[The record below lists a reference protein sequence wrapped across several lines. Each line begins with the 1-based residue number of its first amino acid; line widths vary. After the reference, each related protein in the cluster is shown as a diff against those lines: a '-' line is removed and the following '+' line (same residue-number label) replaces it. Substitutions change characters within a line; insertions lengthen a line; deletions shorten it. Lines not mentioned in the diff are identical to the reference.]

1 MKTINNFFRVDM
13 SAHAAF
19 LSSLKQGL
27 PTEEELVSLAAIMG
41 AEDKSSGKGLWTTHG
56 NGEFSL
62 KNSTIIY
69 AGPNHTDLPTN
80 PLFKYVVGVSLAD
93 GQRTYLH
100 YN

>member
-13 SAHAAF
+13 SAHTAF
-19 LSSLKQGL
+19 LSTLKQGL
-27 PTEEELVSLAAIMG
+27 PSEEELVSLAAIMG
-41 AEDKSSGKGLWTTHG
+41 EEDKSGGAGLWTIHG

-62 KNSTIIY
+62 KGSTIIY

-80 PLFKYVVGVSLAD
+80 PLFKYVVGISLPN